1 MSSSY
6 SIYSLPR
13 DGALSAQQVLPI
25 KRIWAT
31 SKDFEHHC
39 KELKERFPEQ
49 GYNSKLQDKYV
60 KIVEKLDKNELI
72 KGNKKIPQ

>member
-1 MSSSY
+1 MG
-6 SIYSLPR
+6 LFPH
-13 DGALSAQQVLPI
+13 
-25 KRIWAT
+25 
-31 SKDFEHHC
+31 SKYYQSNESGQHRKTLNC
-39 KELKERFPEQ
+39 KELKERFLEQ